1 MYKLLFR
8 KPGDEAWNEGSM
20 FSDAKLT
27 AEAREM
33 LSERY
38 ARQGLET
45 KFVQMVTQE
54 GEGE

>member
-8 KPGDEAWNEGSM
+8 KPGADAWDEGSL

-33 LSERY
+33 LTERY
-38 ARQGLET
+38 ARDGLDT
-45 KFVQMVTQE
+45 KFIHSETNRGDE
-54 GEGE
+54 E